1 MQGVVK
7 KVLIAVGL
15 LVVGVVVLTATKA
28 YGVWV
33 ISGIAVVLFV
43 LGILRKE
50 QGPTG
55 EKDGGKK
62 AGTGQDGDPEGR
74 DSHEAR

>member
-7 KVLIAVGL
+7 KVLIAVV
-15 LVVGVVVLTATKA
+15 LVVVSVAVLAATKA

-43 LGILRKE
+43 LGLLRKE
-50 QGPTG
+50 PRSGG
-55 EKDGGKK
+55 EEKADKGAGK
-62 AGTGQDGDPEGR
+62 TRSEGQER
-74 DSHEAR
+74 QDSHEA